1 MRQGRAG
8 VSRDTAIKQAKAAR
22 ALRRDASQSQAAAK
36 AGVNKRTVQRWLC
49 DPGFAARLRHET
61 LFTLGPL
68 PAPNRLAP
76 STDPLDGLPPSK
88 AWVSVHDRAVFA
100 SALHPSANDGITN
113 NCDPETGRP
122 GPFTPEIAA
131 SVVQIELVT
140 APERVAHVAAAV
152 SAARAPDPSPHAVVI
167 PLTLAGL
174 QHVQGYPDDLD
185 LLIRLATDFRAFL
198 DVWQFRAQE
207 VGEIQILGEVLW
219 EAQEEFVRMTAAP
232 EALDEH
238 TGKSWVYFLKA
249 RKLGETTIACAYD
262 AWVMRARDTNA
273 RAHLFSRRDDA
284 AQELLAAVRFG
295 LERLPAWLQLPV
307 MGKTTHE
314 YQLSAGPDD
323 RRLAKAYPADRE
335 TAVEN
340 SCTHGHV
347 DEWARMGNPRKVWQA
362 IEPTMAGSCH
372 IVTTGLGPTNYS
384 STYWRRC
391 LAGDA
396 RHHPCFIGALARPDR
411 TKPWLKAKR
420 ASMDEQQ
427 FRQEYPSTWEDA
439 LFGGGEF
446 VFSSRDLDAAG
457 EDFRGMFPSR
467 AAYEAHWRFAPGS
480 RKYVKAWDIGR
491 HQDAAVGIVLDVTED
506 VHDVVAYRRLRGV
519 PYPEIQHEIQIMHLA
534 YPGMTVIEDNAAGEA
549 VRENL
554 DLPEHQ
560 VIGFK
565 TTPSSKA
572 RIIQQLKI
580 AIQGWLIKWDAVAC
594 PQLDAEM
601 RGYQLVDDN
610 VVQDS
615 VMTLAIA
622 LEHAPQAHRG
632 GRLLPIIYF

>member
-1 MRQGRAG
+1 
-8 VSRDTAIKQAKAAR
+8 VSRDTAIRQAKAAR
-22 ALRRDASQSQAAAK
+22 ALRANASQSQAADK
-36 AGVNKRTVQRWLC
+36 AGVNKRTIQRWLL
-49 DPGFAARLRHET
+49 DPAFAARVQHET
-61 LFTLGPL
+61 RFTLGPL
-68 PAPNRLAP
+68 PAPSRLAP
-76 STDPLDGLPPSK
+76 STDPLDGLPRSK
-88 AWVSVHDRAVFA
+88 AWVSVHDRAVLA

-122 GPFTPEIAA
+122 GPFTPELTA
-131 SVVQIELVT
+131 SAVQVELVT
-140 APERVAHVAAAV
+140 TPERVADVAAAV
-152 SAARAPDPSPHAVVI
+152 TAGRAPDPSPQAVVI

-174 QHVQGYPDDLD
+174 QHVQDHPDDLD

-207 VGEIQILGEVLW
+207 AGEIQVLGEVLW

-232 EALDEH
+232 EALDQH

-273 RAHLFSRRDDA
+273 RVHLFSRRDDA

-307 MGKTTHE
+307 TRKTTHE
-314 YQLSAGPDD
+314 YQLGAGPDD

-347 DEWARMGNPRKVWQA
+347 DEWARMGNPCKVWQA

-384 STYWRRC
+384 STYWRKC

-411 TKPWLKAKR
+411 TETWLKGKR

-427 FRQEYPSTWEDA
+427 FRQEYPSSWEDA

-446 VFSSRDLDAAG
+446 VFRSSDLAHTT
-457 EDFRGMFPSR
+457 EYPRGIFPSR
-467 AAYEAHWRFAPGS
+467 AAYEAHWRFASGS

-491 HQDAAVGIVLDVTED
+491 HQDAAVGIVLDVTEG
-506 VHDVVAYRRLRGV
+506 VHDVVSYTRLRGAT
-519 PYPEIQHEIQIMHLA
+519 YPQIQREIEALHNA
-534 YPGMTVIEDNAAGEA
+534 YPGVTVIEDNAAGEA

-560 VIGFK
+560 LIGFK

-572 RIIQQLKI
+572 RIIQQLRI
-580 AIQGWLIKWDAVAC
+580 AIEGWLIQWDASAC

-601 RGYQLVDDN
+601 RGYQLPDDN
-610 VVQDS
+610 VEQDS
-615 VMTLAIA
+615 VMALAIA
-622 LEHAPQAHRG
+622 LEHAPQAHTTG
-632 GRLLPIIYF
+632 GRLLPIIYW